1 METAIQED
9 VNIIGYRIMHGSP
22 KVLIATLFENM
33 KGREEKDTPVGSA
46 ALFQRGTRLWS
57 RDLGL
62 KRSCIS
68 LAVATHCRPHK
79 EWVGRAASLRKGNW

>member
-33 KGREEKDTPVGSA
+33 KGREEKDTPVVVSGIVPERDE
-46 ALFQRGTRLWS
+46 ALVKG
-57 RDLGL
+57 LGVEEVL
-62 KRSCIS
+62 HFLGC
-68 LAVATHCRPHK
+68 
-79 EWVGRAASLRKGNW
+79 GNTLSTA